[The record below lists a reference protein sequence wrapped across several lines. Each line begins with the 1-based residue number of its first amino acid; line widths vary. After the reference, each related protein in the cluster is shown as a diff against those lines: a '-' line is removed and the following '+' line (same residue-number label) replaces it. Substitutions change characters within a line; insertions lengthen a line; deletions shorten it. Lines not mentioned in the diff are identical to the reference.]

1 MLAEGFSSAN
11 NGHLPVTHPTMAEPV
26 RKQIVRDGGHVSYL
40 EWRSPHPALH
50 FAHANG
56 FNSEVYRKLL
66 APLAVRF
73 QIFAS
78 DMRGHGFTTLPT
90 AARMTK
96 GWSIHGGDLNEFLAK
111 VHTGPL
117 VLAGH
122 SMGAIASL
130 MVAARHPER
139 VRALVLAEPVLVPSA
154 MAFALLRLVRATGVR
169 PPVPD
174 LADRAARRR
183 EIFASFDDVFFA
195 YRGRGAFQTWP
206 EQVLRDYLSG
216 GLEPTGNG
224 TEVRLA
230 CRPWWEAEN
239 FRSSPPGI
247 ARLASLVR
255 CPMTLIVGE
264 NGTARDKEVGVMMR
278 LHKRARLV
286 RVPGA
291 SHFLPMERPEIVRDE
306 IERCLRT
313 S

>member
-1 MLAEGFSSAN
+1 
-11 NGHLPVTHPTMAEPV
+11 MAEPV
-26 RKQIVRDGGHVSYL
+26 RKEIVRGGGHVSYL
-40 EWRSPHPALH
+40 EWQSAHPALH

-56 FNSEVYRKLL
+56 FNSEVYRTLL
-66 APLAVRF
+66 APLAPRF

-90 AARMTK
+90 ASGMTK
-96 GWSIHGGDLNEFLAK
+96 GWSIHGADLNEFLAT
-111 VHTGPL
+111 VHAGPL

-130 MVAARHPER
+130 MMAAHHPER

-154 MAFALLRLVRATGVR
+154 MAFALARLVRAAGVR

-174 LADRAARRR
+174 IAERAARRR
-183 EIFASFDDVFFA
+183 EIFASFDEAFFA
-195 YRGRGAFQTWP
+195 YRGRGAFETWP

-239 FRSSPPGI
+239 FRASPPGI
-247 ARLASLVR
+247 ARLAKLVR
-255 CPMTLIVGE
+255 CPLTIIVGE
-264 NGTARDKEVGVMMR
+264 NGTARDRELGVMTRMHR
-278 LHKRARLV
+278 SARVV

-306 IERCLRT
+306 MERSLRLG
-313 S
+313 

>member
-1 MLAEGFSSAN
+1 MTA
-11 NGHLPVTHPTMAEPV
+11 PV
-26 RKQIVRDGGHVSYL
+26 RREITREGGQVSYL
-40 EWRSPHPALH
+40 EWQGGHPAFH

-56 FNSEVYRKLL
+56 FNGEVYRTLL
-66 APLAVRF
+66 APLAARF

-78 DMRGHGFTTLPT
+78 DMRGHGFTALPT
-90 AARMTK
+90 APGMTK
-96 GWSIHGGDLNEFLAK
+96 GWTVHGSDLNEFLAK
-111 VHTGPL
+111 VHPGPL

-154 MAFALLRLVRATGVR
+154 MAFVLMRLVRATGIR
-169 PPVPD
+169 PPIPD
-174 LADRAARRR
+174 LAERAARRR
-183 EIFASFDDVFFA
+183 EIFASFDEAFFA
-195 YRGRGAFQTWP
+195 YRGRGAFKTWP

-224 TEVRLA
+224 TEMRLA

-239 FRSSPPGI
+239 FRSSPPGVARLTSLIRCPLTVILGENSTAGDREVTLI
-247 ARLASLVR
+247 ARLHRS
-255 CPMTLIVGE
+255 
-264 NGTARDKEVGVMMR
+264 ARI
-278 LHKRARLV
+278 V

-306 IERCLRT
+306 IERCLR
-313 S
+313 SG